1 MSGLNELIKYIK
13 VLEAEPF
20 TGWTGDNKR
29 GYLTACT
36 SIKKKAEK
44 LAENIAN
51 GTTKEIEQCNLP
63 VVRQRALD
71 WWKYQGV
78 RQGEIADKYNR
89 GCETIQ
95 QHQIEEIYIK
105 EVGLHDA

>member
-1 MSGLNELIKYIK
+1 MKK
-13 VLEAEPF
+13 VIIL
-20 TGWTGDNKR
+20 GQ
-29 GYLTACT
+29 
-36 SIKKKAEK
+36 
-44 LAENIAN
+44 
-51 GTTKEIEQCNLP
+51 GTTGKKLEEQCATQN
-63 VVRQRALD
+63 VRQRALD

-105 EVGLHDA
+105 EVGLHV